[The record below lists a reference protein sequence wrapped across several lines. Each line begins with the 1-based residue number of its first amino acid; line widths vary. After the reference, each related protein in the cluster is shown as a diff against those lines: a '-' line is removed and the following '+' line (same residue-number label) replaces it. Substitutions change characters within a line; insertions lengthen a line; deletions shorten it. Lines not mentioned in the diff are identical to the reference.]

1 MAKNTFAV
9 EVNFNASCD
18 DLWYHQM
25 ENHYD
30 GIFLQETNHKNN
42 SRTLE
47 NSKNWKVNMHTIF
60 RNKTLGYGVR
70 VFLPNTTKS
79 VIRQGL
85 INQAFEMV
93 WTELEIN
100 AKRVLVIGNT
110 CIPPNKIEQICVL
123 DRFLE
128 VGFNNSHK
136 IAACDQVRVPKF
148 WHM

>member
-1 MAKNTFAV
+1 
-9 EVNFNASCD
+9 
-18 DLWYHQM
+18 
-25 ENHYD
+25 
-30 GIFLQETNHKNN
+30 
-42 SRTLE
+42 
-47 NSKNWKVNMHTIF
+47 MHTIF

-93 WTELEIN
+93 WTDLQIN
-100 AKRVLVIGNT
+100 AKIVLVIGNT
-110 CIPPNKIEQICVL
+110 YIPPNKIEQIYVL

-128 VGFNNSHK
+128 GGFNNSHK
-136 IAACDQVRVPKF
+136 IAASNQVRVPKF